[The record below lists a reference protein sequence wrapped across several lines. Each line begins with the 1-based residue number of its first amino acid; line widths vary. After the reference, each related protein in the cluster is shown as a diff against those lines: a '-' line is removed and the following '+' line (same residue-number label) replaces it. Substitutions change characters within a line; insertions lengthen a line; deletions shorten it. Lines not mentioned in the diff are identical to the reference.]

1 MASPFPALH
10 VGGLPVAAS
19 RLQPAPRLPGSVTR
33 ALAHPLAPLESRWL
47 AAALFAAAL
56 AVAAGWV
63 WRARRRRGH
72 GLAVRRGSLPT
83 TAAAVTI
90 ATLVLLSG
98 LVLVNGYV
106 GYLPT
111 VSSLL
116 GRLPTPI
123 AAQPTPLAPRGGSAG
138 AASVKR
144 VTIPADPALDVPALP
159 AVVYLPPGYGTS
171 PRRYPVVYLIHGYPG
186 RAVDWF
192 NGGEVPTTM
201 TTLLEHQ
208 LVQPMIVVAPTAA
221 VGFTRDSECL
231 NAVGGPQFET
241 YLTRDVVGWVDRRYR
256 TVRQAGGRAVGG
268 MSSGGYCALN
278 LGLRHQDEFSVILA
292 HEPYG
297 TPGTSARW
305 RLLGGSQARYQ
316 ANSPI
321 AYLPTMP
328 FRHRL
333 AVFLDAP
340 ASDPGSLS
348 DTLRVAHELA
358 ARDQLVSLQIV
369 HGVGHTWQEARRE
382 LPYSLVFAS
391 RHLTAAGPRR

>member
-19 RLQPAPRLPGSVTR
+19 RLQPAPQLPGSVTR
-33 ALAHPLAPLESRWL
+33 ALAHPPASLESRWL

-56 AVAAGWV
+56 AVAAGWA
-63 WRARRRRGH
+63 WRVRRRGH
-72 GLAVRRGSLPT
+72 GVAVTRRGLRI

-90 ATLVLLSG
+90 ATLVQLSG

-123 AAQPTPLAPRGGSAG
+123 AAQPTPLPPRGGSAG
-138 AASVKR
+138 AASVER

-171 PRRYPVVYLIHGYPG
+171 PRRYPVLYLIHGHPG

-192 NGGEVPTTM
+192 NGGEAPTTM
-201 TTLLEHQ
+201 ATLLEHQ
-208 LVQPMIVVAPTAA
+208 MVQPMIVVGPTAA
-221 VGFTRDSECL
+221 VSFTSDSECL

-256 TVRQAGGRAVGG
+256 TVRQAGGRAIGG

-278 LGLRHQDEFSVILA
+278 LGLRHQDQFSVILA

-321 AYLPTMP
+321 AYVPTMP

-348 DTLRVAHELA
+348 DTLGVAHELA

-391 RHLTAAGPRR
+391 RHLTAAGSRR

>member
-1 MASPFPALH
+1 MASPFLALD

-19 RLQPAPRLPGSVTR
+19 GLKPAPRLPGSVTR
-33 ALAHPLAPLESRWL
+33 ALAHPPAPLESRWL

-56 AVAAGWV
+56 AVAAGWA

-72 GLAVRRGSLPT
+72 GVAVTHRGLRT

-90 ATLVLLSG
+90 ATLVLSSG

-123 AAQPTPLAPRGGSAG
+123 AAQPTPLPPRGGLAG
-138 AASVKR
+138 AASVER

-171 PRRYPVVYLIHGYPG
+171 LRRYPVVYLIHGHPG

-208 LVQPMIVVAPTAA
+208 MVQPMIVVAPTAA
-221 VGFTRDSECL
+221 VSFTSDSECL

-241 YLTRDVVGWVDRRYR
+241 YLTADLVGWVDRRYR

-305 RLLGGSQARYQ
+305 RLLGGSQARYR

-333 AVFLDAP
+333 AVFLDTP
-340 ASDPGSLS
+340 AVDPGSLS

-391 RHLTAAGPRR
+391 RHLTAAGSRR